1 MRYLGLPLI
10 TRKLK
15 ISEYAPLMTKLTKCF
30 HSWSVKIISFA
41 GRLQLLK
48 SVIFGIINIWVSAF
62 ALPKGCVKNIES
74 LCKRFLWSGNID
86 KKGIAK
92 VSWTT
97 VCLPK
102 EEGGLGLR
110 NISVWNQVLCLKFI
124 WILLT
129 SSTSLWADWH

>member
-74 LCKRFLWSGNID
+74 FCTRFLWSGNID

-102 EEGGLGLR
+102 EEGGLGPAQHLR
-110 NISVWNQVLCLKFI
+110 LEPGAMLEIHLDPAHKFHF
-124 WILLT
+124 
-129 SSTSLWADWH
+129 SMG